1 MKNAPPYS
9 RQIQQRRRT
18 VLFMLSRARPDEP
31 VVRIGSWAALRAQ
44 AQPIRF
50 QVFVQEQQVPP
61 KLELDE
67 FDAVSAHAL
76 ALDPAGKPVGTGR
89 LLPDGHI
96 GRVAVLPPW
105 RNAGIGARIMRAL
118 LNEARR
124 QGLSTVELS
133 AQCHARRFYENL
145 GFTAVGSVYM
155 EAGIEHIAMR
165 MDVSA
170 AT

>member
-1 MKNAPPYS
+1 MKNFPPYS

-18 VLFMLSRARPDEP
+18 VLFMLSRARPDER

-67 FDAVSAHAL
+67 FDAISAHAL
-76 ALDPAGKPVGTGR
+76 ALDPVGKPVGTGR

>member
-1 MKNAPPYS
+1 MKNFPPYL
-9 RQIQQRRRT
+9 RHTQQRRRM
-18 VLFMLSRARPDEP
+18 VLFMLSRSRPDGP
-31 VVRIGSWAALRAQ
+31 VVRVGSWAAFRLQ
-44 AQPIRF
+44 AQPVRF

-76 ALDPAGKPVGTGR
+76 AFDPVGKPIGTGR

-96 GRVAVLPPW
+96 GRVAVLPQW
-105 RNAGIGARIMRAL
+105 RNVGIGARIMRAL

-124 QGLSTVELS
+124 QGLATVELS
-133 AQCHARRFYENL
+133 AQCHAQRFYENL
-145 GFTAVGSVYM
+145 GFTAVGDVYM

-170 AT
+170 NM